1 MSGTVNNIPD
11 YIVTLDGKDLTG
23 KIRPRLISLSIS
35 EQRGGEADQLDIQLD
50 DSDGRLAIPAPG
62 AVLAVSL
69 GWKQG
74 TGVTPGLIHK
84 GTFKVD
90 EISHSGPPDVISL
103 KARSADFTADIR
115 QRREQ
120 NWQGVTLDTIL
131 REIAG
136 RCGLSLRVGG
146 DLAAIPVASLTQ
158 SRQSDIAF
166 LKSLGDR
173 YDAVATIKAGCLIFA
188 RKGAGATAS
197 GKTLPNLTIA
207 RADGDRHSWTRQT
220 RTDYA
225 GVTASWHD
233 NGAAKRKTVTSG
245 EKVGSKRL
253 RKVYAT
259 ELDAKQAAEA
269 ERARLKRMPA
279 TMDLGLALGRA
290 DAAPE
295 QRVTLTGFKDAINA
309 QSWLITGVD
318 HRLDQSGFTTALK
331 LETAP

>member
-1 MSGTVNNIPD
+1 MSVNNIPD
-11 YIVTLDGKDLTG
+11 YLVTLDGKDLTG

-35 EQRGGEADQLDIQLD
+35 EQRGDEADQLDIQLD
-50 DSDGRLAIPAPG
+50 DSDGKLAIPSPG
-62 AVLAVSL
+62 AVLSVSL

-74 TGVTPGLIHK
+74 SDVTPGLIHK
-84 GTFKVD
+84 GLFKVD

-115 QRREQ
+115 ARREQ
-120 NWQGVTLDTIL
+120 NWQGVTLGAIL

-136 RCGLSLRVGG
+136 RCGLSLRIAD
-146 DLAAIPVASLTQ
+146 DLAGITIVSLTQ

-166 LKSLGDR
+166 LKSLGSR

-188 RKGAGATAS
+188 RKGAGTTAS
-197 GKTLPNLTIA
+197 GKTLATLTIA
-207 RADGDRHSWTRQT
+207 RRDGDRHSWTRQT

-245 EKVGSKRL
+245 TKTGSKRL

-259 ELDAKQAAEA
+259 EADAKQAAEA

-279 TMDLGLALGRA
+279 TMDLTLSLGRA

-295 QRVTLTGFKDAINA
+295 QRVKLSGFKDAINA

-318 HRLDQSGFTTALK
+318 HRLDQSGFTTAIK